1 LPLTESGDITLR
13 TIGRKPI
20 VLVLL
25 SHYLPG
31 YKAGGP
37 IRSIANIVEALGD
50 ELDFRVVTSDRDIG
64 SDVPFAQ
71 VDLCRWVPMGK
82 AQVFYLP
89 DTWRALFTLVR
100 LLASTPA
107 DLLYLN
113 SFFARRF
120 SMCVLFLR
128 RLGVLRPRSILL
140 APRGEFSTGALR
152 IKRWRKRAYI
162 ALARHGGLYSNLLW
176 HASSQY
182 EENDIHQAFCS
193 GESIAVAGPIAP
205 RSTDAGQ
212 RLRIM
217 TALDMPG
224 AGSVKPERYEH
235 RKPAGSIRL
244 VFLSRITRKKNL
256 DGAISILHGLSGR
269 VEFDIYGP
277 IEDLAYWRI
286 CQSLISHLPPN
297 VKVQY
302 RGEAQHESVHR
313 ILSRY
318 DVLFFPT
325 HGENYGHVIREAL
338 AAGCPILLS
347 DQTPWRGLETLGVGW
362 DLPLQHIRR
371 FRAVIQ
377 ECIDMTPEAFAQ
389 WTARAYDYGFKLEQD
404 PEIIQQNQMLF
415 ARALGGENPGTAVG
429 AGELL

>member
-1 LPLTESGDITLR
+1 MTESRCATSSAGR
-13 TIGRKPI
+13 RKPV

-64 SDVPFAQ
+64 GDTPFTQIAP
-71 VDLCRWVPMGK
+71 CRWIPVGK
-82 AQVFYLP
+82 AQVFYVP
-89 DTWRALFTLVR
+89 DASWALFTLLR
-100 LLASTPA
+100 TLIDTPA

-120 SMCVLFLR
+120 SMFVLFLR
-128 RLGVLRPRSILL
+128 KLGILRPKSILL
-140 APRGEFSTGALR
+140 APRGEFSMGALH
-152 IKRWRKRAYI
+152 IKPWRKRVYI
-162 ALARHGGLYSNLLW
+162 SVARHFKLYANILW

-182 EENDIHQAFCS
+182 EENDIHTAFCS

-205 RSTDAGQ
+205 RTKDAGQ

-224 AGSVKPERYEH
+224 AGGIKPEPDTH
-235 RKPAGSIRL
+235 RKPAGVIRL
-244 VFLSRITRKKNL
+244 VFLSRISRKKNL
-256 DGAISILHGLSGR
+256 DGAISMLPGLSGR
-269 VEFDIYGP
+269 VAFDIYGP
-277 IEDLAYWRI
+277 IEDPGYWKV
-286 CQSLISHLPPN
+286 CQGLIAQLSPN

-302 RGEAQHESVHR
+302 RGEAHHDAVHR
-313 ILSRY
+313 ILSAY

-338 AAGCPILLS
+338 SAGCPVLVS
-347 DQTPWRGLETLGVGW
+347 DQTPWRGLELSGVGW
-362 DLPLQHIRR
+362 DISLEHGPR
-371 FRAVIQ
+371 FRRVIQ
-377 ECIDMTPEAFAQ
+377 ECIDMTPEAFAK
-389 WTARAYDYGFKLEQD
+389 WSERAYDYGFKLAQD
-404 PEIIQQNQMLF
+404 PEIIGQNRRLF
-415 ARALGGENPGTAVG
+415 ARALGSENLRPLVAEGEV
-429 AGELL
+429 L